1 MPKKPTPKLN
11 SPRPLK
17 KGEAG
22 YGKKRKVVYV
32 KNPATGKVKTIKF
45 GDAKLGMKKNN
56 PARKKSYCARS
67 SGQKN
72 TKNKLSANFWA
83 RKDWEC

>member
-1 MPKKPTPKLN
+1 MPKKTPVLN
-11 SPRPLK
+11 KPRPLK

-45 GDAKLGMKKNN
+45 GDAKLGMKKGI

-72 TKNKLSANFWA
+72 TKNKLSANYWA
-83 RKDWEC
+83 RKDWGC

>member
-1 MPKKPTPKLN
+1 MPKKMPALN
-11 SPRPLK
+11 KPRPLR

-22 YGKKRKVVYV
+22 YGKKRKVVFV

-45 GDAKLGMKKNN
+45 GDAKLGMKKNI

-67 SGQKN
+67 GGQKN
-72 TKNKLSANFWA
+72 TKNKLSANYWA
-83 RKDWEC
+83 RKDWGC

>member
-1 MPKKPTPKLN
+1 MPKKPAPKLN

-22 YGKKRKVVYV
+22 YGKKRKVVSV
-32 KNPATGKVKTIKF
+32 KNPATGKIKTIKF
-45 GDAKLGMKKNN
+45 GDAKLGMKKNI

-67 SGQKN
+67 GGQKN
-72 TKNKLSANFWA
+72 TKNKLSANYWA
-83 RKDWEC
+83 RKDWGC